1 MTHQGVSMSQY
12 ESYHPN
18 IYLKLIK
25 PLNYQPTDSFYQLIP
40 EGYVMKQVSRS
51 HSNTAWVTASHKE
64 SVWVR
69 RQCIMATSGIWN
81 MELCFSQWTSAQ
93 SIQGNQ
99 IITLFSTK
107 GWVGN
112 DAYISLDFS
121 IKGSDFEIDRRA
133 IIPPLLHSAL
143 SLAHTSF
150 ITHSTTRSVTV
161 NTDSW
166 SHLLLVYQQDSIY
179 LSIVTSEVT
188 QHSSPR
194 IQSSWKISIKYFL
207 YRGSCLSSPAQIWFC
222 RQISQEI

>member
-1 MTHQGVSMSQY
+1 MSHIIQIYTWNSSNPSITNQLTHFINLSLKAMSWNKFQGVIRTQHESLLVIRSQY
-12 ESYHPN
+12 
-18 IYLKLIK
+18 
-25 PLNYQPTDSFYQLIP
+25 
-40 EGYVMKQVSRS
+40 
-51 HSNTAWVTASHKE
+51 E

-121 IKGSDFEIDRRA
+121 IKGSDFEIDSRA

-194 IQSSWKISIKYFL
+194 IQSSWKISIKYFF
-207 YRGSCLSSPAQIWFC
+207 YRGSCLSSPA
-222 RQISQEI
+222 